1 MICIVVVVISHAT
14 LCGEDIIVIIQRGW
28 FMFLS

>member
-14 LCGEDIIVIIQRGW
+14 LCGEDIVIIQRGW